1 MERLDGPL
9 ADLVAAER
17 DEMEAMPKSR
27 DAAWAGVAAAWQA
40 LPPPTPPPGAGEA
53 VASASKAGVLKAV
66 GALVV
71 GTSIATG
78 AWAVSSDDSPAPI
91 ARVEAPVAVTASA
104 EPEPPPPPASLP
116 LVVPPPP
123 APKPTSAK
131 PQTPRV
137 TPKPAP
143 EKSLG
148 LAEELAL
155 IDAMR
160 KDVAGG
166 RYAKALAR
174 AKEHRESF
182 AKGSLVADRMD
193 LEAAARCG
201 GGDLDAGRALAD
213 RKKKRWPRAPMSQRL
228 RNLCRMD

>member
-17 DEMEAMPKSR
+17 DEMEAMPKSK
-27 DAAWAGVAAAWQA
+27 DAAWAGVAAAWQ
-40 LPPPTPPPGAGEA
+40 PPPAPPPPGATEA
-53 VASASKAGVLKAV
+53 VASASKAGVLQVV
-66 GALVV
+66 GALVL
-71 GTSIATG
+71 GTSVAAG
-78 AWAVSSDDSPAPI
+78 VWAVSSDDTRGQVD
-91 ARVEAPVAVTASA
+91 RVEAPVVVTALGDV
-104 EPEPPPPPASLP
+104 EPPPPPASLP

-123 APKPTSAK
+123 APKPRPEEPATRVAPK
-131 PQTPRV
+131 P
-137 TPKPAP
+137 TPK
-143 EKSLG
+143 KVLG

-155 IDAMR
+155 VDAMR
-160 KDVAGG
+160 KDVAAG

-182 AKGSLVADRMD
+182 AKGSLIADRMD

-201 GGDLDAGRALAD
+201 GGDLDAGRALAN
-213 RKKKRWPRAPMSQRL
+213 RKKKRWPRAPTSQRL

>member
-17 DEMEAMPKSR
+17 DEMEAMPKSK
-27 DAAWAGVAAAWQA
+27 DAAWAGVAAAWQPPP
-40 LPPPTPPPGAGEA
+40 PPPTPPGATEA
-53 VASASKAGVLKAV
+53 VASASKAGVLKVV

-71 GTSIATG
+71 GTSVAAG
-78 AWAVSSDDSPAPI
+78 AWAVSSDDTRARVD
-91 ARVEAPVAVTASA
+91 RVEAPVVVAAPADV
-104 EPEPPPPPASLP
+104 EPPPPPASLP

-123 APKPTSAK
+123 APKPALEEPET
-131 PQTPRV
+131 RV
-137 TPKPAP
+137 APKPAP
-143 EKSLG
+143 KKTLG

-160 KDVAGG
+160 KDVAAG
-166 RYAKALAR
+166 RYTKALSR

-182 AKGSLVADRMD
+182 AKGSLIADRMD